1 MDGDTAAEQS
11 SSPMKPAL
19 LPPEASR
26 RTAIAIAS
34 GLAIAAILLLE
45 RARPLRGR
53 TQPAMRR
60 SVRNV
65 MMGAMCASVV
75 VAVEQPLSRSIA
87 IDNVRRRRGLAQQA
101 PRALRPAIAFLA
113 MDYGFYLWH
122 VATHEVPWLWR
133 LHRVH
138 HVDPDLDMSTAVRFH
153 MVDMLVSLPWR
164 AAQVRISGID
174 PATLDRWQLFFTLS
188 ILFHHAN
195 LRLPADWDRRLAWL
209 VTTPAMHGIHHS
221 ARRDER
227 DSNWSSGLSLW
238 DRLHRTLRQDVAQ
251 DALTIGVDDARALAD
266 VPIERTMRAPFD
278 AVG

>member
-1 MDGDTAAEQS
+1 
-11 SSPMKPAL
+11 MKPAL

-26 RTAIAIAS
+26 RTAIAIAT
-34 GLAIAAILLLE
+34 GLAIVAILLLE
-45 RARPLRGR
+45 RARPLRRR

-60 SVRNV
+60 SVRNA
-65 MMGAMCASVV
+65 MMGALCASVV
-75 VAVEQPLSRSIA
+75 VAVEHPLSRSIA

-188 ILFHHAN
+188 ILIHHAN
-195 LRLPADWDRRLAWL
+195 LRLPVAGRGAGRADDRRRRSAGAGG
-209 VTTPAMHGIHHS
+209 PADRAGD
-221 ARRDER
+221 AGAVRCRRMSCTVR
-227 DSNWSSGLSLW
+227 NI
-238 DRLHRTLRQDVAQ
+238 Q
-251 DALTIGVDDARALAD
+251 AD
-266 VPIERTMRAPFD
+266 P
-278 AVG
+278 